1 MVWLSKKLTSPNLRP
16 EVLIAMGTVAEDVPM
31 LTGIMGQFGNYKK
44 CNRVQLSNVFKGYP
58 TEKFKEQFVQTNSDH
73 RRNGDTILAK
83 PKTNFIRHS
92 IQL

>member
-44 CNRVQLSNVFKGYP
+44 CNGV
-58 TEKFKEQFVQTNSDH
+58 
-73 RRNGDTILAK
+73 
-83 PKTNFIRHS
+83 
-92 IQL
+92 